1 MSLSSKSGQNS
12 SAHYEANIGAKC
24 VMFISL
30 CKNVNFELRYYFQKR
45 RQLGGQFIFFCLC
58 FTKTL
63 RSSEWSNTIVKSFL
77 FYFSIWN
84 FFLFWRHKVKKN
96 MLWPPK
102 KTSIE
107 QCTFWPY
114 ILTLCG
120 PRKVNDVGGLLIR
133 NSQPRSCGLQ
143 SGQIRPLC
151 CP

>member
-30 CKNVNFELRYYFQKR
+30 CKNANFELRYYFQKS
-45 RQLGGQFIFFCLC
+45 RQFGGQFIFFCLY

-96 MLWPPK
+96 ALTPK
-102 KTSIE
+102 KDFYRTMH
-107 QCTFWPY
+107 FLALHFNPLWA
-114 ILTLCG
+114 
-120 PRKVNDVGGLLIR
+120 KK
-133 NSQPRSCGLQ
+133 SQWCRRPSHPQQSTEVLRSTK
-143 SGQIRPLC
+143 RTN
-151 CP
+151 